1 MHKVYSF
8 SVSPFSMNRKKES
21 CLDRATREVRANN
34 RMEATLLRGK
44 LQQLNKQSKQIEKE
58 LLQIRET
65 KLSLAD
71 GLVKQKPVKNQEDR
85 WGKEV
90 GRDTANSVK
99 RNIELSAEKLPMNGT
114 SLCFV
119 NDSQDLTKSRLPSV
133 NKMAVYTTNGGPGA
147 FDDKIIINDAEGKEE
162 TQISDKYLPLP
173 ELPNKL
179 NINVAPFE
187 GAVTKL
193 QPPRKLNAEV
203 NNARFLRRHSDA
215 SILRYVP
222 ITCLPNIVSRRSSS
236 PDVLTSGASLK
247 SREVSCD
254 PTPRL
259 GIEPR
264 NISKAS
270 VFVAQEKA
278 ISPSAER
285 STQKTN
291 QDLVQEACLK
301 SKFRQI
307 GHVAIGAAILNRR
320 RRYSVANQP
329 MSVLGQRTDDKQQ
342 EMGFDNEEGNEE
354 PSQVERQLK
363 LRQDEITE
371 ATRIAW
377 VLKSRGL
384 TRGKR
389 RHSEPCVLRK
399 R

>member
-8 SVSPFSMNRKKES
+8 SVSPFSMNRKKEP

-34 RMEATLLRGK
+34 RMEAILLRGK

-71 GLVKQKPVKNQEDR
+71 GLVEQKRAKNQEDR
-85 WGKEV
+85 WRKEV

-114 SLCFV
+114 SMCFI
-119 NDSQDLTKSRLPSV
+119 NGSQDLTKSRLPSL
-133 NKMAVYTTNGGPGA
+133 NKMAVYTSNGGPGA
-147 FDDKIIINDAEGKEE
+147 FDDKIINNAEGKEE

-215 SILRYVP
+215 SILRHVP

-278 ISPSAER
+278 ISPSAEL